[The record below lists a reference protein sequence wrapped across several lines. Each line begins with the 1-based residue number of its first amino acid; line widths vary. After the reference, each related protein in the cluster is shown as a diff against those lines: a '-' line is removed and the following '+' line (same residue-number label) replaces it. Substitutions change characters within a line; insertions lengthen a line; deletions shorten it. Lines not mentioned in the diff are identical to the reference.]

1 VHPDDP
7 QKYGYLSEKKRSC
20 HQMSK
25 QKEATLF
32 TSRINKTSYDN
43 PEFHWED
50 NLDFEFAQ
58 RGFIAKMNDPVIRN
72 DDGEVVYNLS
82 PYEFLNEATAPVS
95 VHPSLWRQA
104 RLNMFHGLFKVT
116 ERVFQVR
123 GYDLSVMSFI
133 ESDTGW
139 IVIDPLVS
147 IECARTSLDLVNQN
161 LGVRPVKAVIY
172 THSHVDHWG
181 GVKGV
186 VSEEDVKS
194 GNVRIIAPEGF
205 VEYAVSEMIFAGN
218 VMGRRAACQAGS
230 GLPKGPKGQVDAG
243 LGKTA
248 SNGTV
253 TLINPTDIISETGT
267 KMDIDGIEFIF
278 QNTPNT
284 EAPAEFNFYFP
295 QFKALCMAE
304 NCTHTLHNLYTPRG
318 AEVRDARAWSRFIDE
333 TIDLFGKKTD
343 VIFASHHWPTWG
355 QERCIEF
362 LKNQRDLY
370 KYIHDETLR
379 LANHGYNMIEIAEV
393 LKLPSALAGKWYNR
407 SYWGTVS
414 HNAKAVYQKYLGW
427 FDGNPANL
435 HPLPPE
441 DAGKKY
447 VEFMG
452 GIDKT
457 LNLAREAYENGEY
470 RWVAQVVNHVVF
482 AFPENEE
489 ARNLQADAFE
499 QLGYQAESSIWR
511 NDYLQG
517 AKELREGVTHKGAAI
532 LASKDAVKSMGTG
545 LMFDYL
551 AIRLNGPKA
560 SGKTIIINAVFEDM
574 NEKFVLTLNNGVL
587 NHKKNSQ
594 DKNANITI
602 YLKRSTLNEII
613 LGETSLDQKI
623 ASGELKV
630 EGNRKI
636 LDDFFSL
643 LDTFEFWFNLVTP

>member
-1 VHPDDP
+1 
-7 QKYGYLSEKKRSC
+7 
-20 HQMSK
+20 MSK
-25 QKEATLF
+25 QKDATLF
-32 TSRINKTSYDN
+32 TGRMNKASYDN

-58 RGFIAKMNDPVIRN
+58 RGFIAKMDDPVIRN

-82 PYEFLNEATAPVS
+82 PYEFLNEETAPVS

-133 ESDTGW
+133 ESNTGW

-147 IECARTSLDLVNQN
+147 MECARASLDLVNRN

-205 VEYAVSEMIFAGN
+205 VECAVSEMIFAGN
-218 VMGRRAACQAGS
+218 VMGRRAACQSGS

-267 KMDIDGIEFIF
+267 RMDIDGIEFIF
-278 QNTPNT
+278 QNTPGT

-304 NCTHTLHNLYTPRG
+304 NCSHTLHNLYTPRG

-333 TIDLFGKKTD
+333 TMDLFGQKTD

-379 LANHGYNMIEIAEV
+379 LANHGYNMIEIAEI

-407 SYWGTVS
+407 GYWGTVS

-457 LNLAREAYENGEY
+457 LNLAREAYEKGEY
-470 RWVAQVVNHVVF
+470 RWVAQVLNHAVF
-482 AFPENEE
+482 AFPDNEE

-517 AKELREGVTHKGAAI
+517 ARELREGVAHKGAAI
-532 LASKDAVKSMGTG
+532 LASKDAVKSMETG

-560 SGKTIIINAVFEDM
+560 SGKTIIINAVFEDI
-574 NEKFVLTLNNGVL
+574 NENFVLTLDNGVL
-587 NHKKNSQ
+587 NHKKNRQ
-594 DKNANITI
+594 DKKADITI
-602 YLKRSTLNEII
+602 FLKRSTLDEII

-623 ASGELKV
+623 TSGELKV
-630 EGNRKI
+630 EGNRKT

>member
-1 VHPDDP
+1 MV
-7 QKYGYLSEKKRSC
+7 
-20 HQMSK
+20 
-25 QKEATLF
+25 
-32 TSRINKTSYDN
+32 
-43 PEFHWED
+43 
-50 NLDFEFAQ
+50 
-58 RGFIAKMNDPVIRN
+58 
-72 DDGEVVYNLS
+72 
-82 PYEFLNEATAPVS
+82 
-95 VHPSLWRQA
+95 
-104 RLNMFHGLFKVT
+104 
-116 ERVFQVR
+116 
-123 GYDLSVMSFI
+123 
-133 ESDTGW
+133 
-139 IVIDPLVS
+139 
-147 IECARTSLDLVNQN
+147 
-161 LGVRPVKAVIY
+161 
-172 THSHVDHWG
+172 
-181 GVKGV
+181 
-186 VSEEDVKS
+186 
-194 GNVRIIAPEGF
+194 
-205 VEYAVSEMIFAGN
+205 FAGN

-278 QNTPNT
+278 QNTPDT

-333 TIDLFGKKTD
+333 TIDLFGQKTD

-407 SYWGTVS
+407 GYWGTVS

-457 LNLAREAYENGEY
+457 LNLAREAYEKGEY

-532 LASKDAVKSMGTG
+532 LASKDAVKSMETG

-560 SGKTIIINAVFEDM
+560 SGKTVIINAVFEDI
-574 NEKFVLTLNNGVL
+574 NENFVLTLNNGVL

-594 DKNANITI
+594 DKKANIAI
-602 YLKRSTLNEII
+602 FLKRSTLNEII